1 MLVTDGNIKRMIK
14 LKMAIRRKNAI
25 CICNKDL
32 RKYFFMD
39 LFSTWFNTI
48 IIFEAL
54 KIAYYNIWILS
65 NNDFDWFR
73 IICFLP
79 FLLANESHISKKTT
93 HSFYFKWRH
102 IRVQATL
109 FKQTYESFSW
119 MKQQRPSIFYFLL
132 LGGHRLIFGCCCF
145 RFTFIKLTCIMK

>member
-1 MLVTDGNIKRMIK
+1 MHLQQGFKKIFFHGLV
-14 LKMAIRRKNAI
+14 
-25 CICNKDL
+25 
-32 RKYFFMD
+32 
-39 LFSTWFNTI
+39 FN
-48 IIFEAL
+48 L
-54 KIAYYNIWILS
+54 MQYNYNIWSVKNCILQYL
-65 NNDFDWFR
+65 DFIKYWFR
-73 IICFLP
+73 FTNIRIIGFLSS
-79 FLLANESHISKKTT
+79 LLANNSHFSKKTT

-109 FKQTYESFSW
+109 FKQTYDSFSW